1 MEKVN
6 RKGFISVYVLLILLA
21 LGLTI
26 SFIYREN
33 ENNYQNTVD
42 LYNKKIAMFEAESL
56 VNMIV
61 EENRAGSE
69 KTYYDLL
76 NNFDSLAKLEIHHD
90 STNNKVIEAKDA
102 KTLSVR
108 ADYKGTVAYAIMI
121 YKMDENNKIKLLY
134 KKVY

>member
-1 MEKVN
+1 MKKN
-6 RKGFISVYVLLILLA
+6 IRKGFISVYVLLILLA

-42 LYNKKIAMFEAESL
+42 LYNKKIAMFGAESL
-56 VNMIV
+56 LNMIV

-69 KTYYDLL
+69 RTYYDLL
-76 NNFDSLAKLEIHHD
+76 NNFDSFAKLEIHHG
-90 STNNKVIEAKDA
+90 STNNKVTEAKNS

-121 YKMDENNKIKLLY
+121 YKMDENNKIKLIY

>member
-1 MEKVN
+1 MKKEN

-33 ENNYQNTVD
+33 ENNHQNTVD

-69 KTYYDLL
+69 KTYNDLL
-76 NNFDSLAKLEIHHD
+76 KNFKSLAKLEIHHD
-90 STNNKVIEAKDA
+90 KTNNKVKEAKGA
-102 KTLSVR
+102 KILSVR

-121 YKMDENNKIKLLY
+121 YKMDENNKIKLIY